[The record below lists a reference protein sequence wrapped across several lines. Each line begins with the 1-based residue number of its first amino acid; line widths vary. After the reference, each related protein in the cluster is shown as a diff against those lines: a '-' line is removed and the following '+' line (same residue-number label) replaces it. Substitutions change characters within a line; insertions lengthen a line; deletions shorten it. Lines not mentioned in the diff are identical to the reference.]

1 MPSTGIILLF
11 CQISELTDA
20 YDKLQRSVTDF
31 VGYFIIVQS
40 EDNIIVDHLKNIESY
55 IQDKNKV
62 SVMFD
67 RLDIV
72 GLLVFM

>member
-1 MPSTGIILLF
+1 
-11 CQISELTDA
+11 
-20 YDKLQRSVTDF
+20 VTDF

-62 SVMFD
+62 SMMFD

-72 GLLVFM
+72 VLAYWYLFNYRHSACNFSAIF

>member
-1 MPSTGIILLF
+1 M
-11 CQISELTDA
+11 A
-20 YDKLQRSVTDF
+20 DF

-40 EDNIIVDHLKNIESY
+40 EDNITVDHLKNIESY

-67 RLDIV
+67 RLWYLFNYRHSFFSFAVIS
-72 GLLVFM
+72 

>member
-1 MPSTGIILLF
+1 M
-11 CQISELTDA
+11 
-20 YDKLQRSVTDF
+20 TDF
-31 VGYFIIVQS
+31 VGYFIIVQC